1 MRDSNDHE
9 QPESDQV
16 ALGELNAEPHSDWDV
31 LSTPLDRRSLDAI
44 IDHSIAQ
51 RSRREASPPKAAI
64 LRPARWLPAVAFG
77 GALAAGLTLLI
88 RTEEGSQTSPLEVVP
103 ARADPVEP
111 FVLDVR
117 SGNTQLR
124 GEARSVDERREY
136 EMRNEPLWAV
146 HATPGTATDAQL
158 YLVART
164 ASGMELLRPR
174 IEHKGLAFR
183 VLGEV
188 REIGMRP
195 GDGTVYFVLGPAGS
209 EAEVVS
215 RVRAYVAGMALPI
228 GWQVKSLRLHIE
240 EE

>member
-9 QPESDQV
+9 QPESDQA

-51 RSRREASPPKAAI
+51 RSRREASPPKVAI
-64 LRPARWLPAVAFG
+64 LRPVRWLPAFALG

-88 RTEEGSQTSPLEVVP
+88 RTE
-103 ARADPVEP
+103 DPVEP

-124 GEARSVDERREY
+124 GEARSVDERAEF
-136 EMRNEPLWAV
+136 EMRNEPLWGVYAM
-146 HATPGTATDAQL
+146 PGTATDAQL
-158 YLVART
+158 YLVAQT

-174 IEHKGLAFR
+174 IQHEGMAFR

-195 GDGTVYFVLGPAGS
+195 GDATVYFVLGPAGS

-215 RVRAYVAGMALPI
+215 RVWAHVAGMALPM
-228 GWQVKSLRLHIE
+228 GWQVQSKRLHIE
-240 EE
+240 EK

>member
-1 MRDSNDHE
+1 MRDSNEHQ

-16 ALGELNAEPHSDWDV
+16 ALGELNAEPHTDWDV

-44 IDHSIAQ
+44 IDHSMAQ

-64 LRPARWLPAVAFG
+64 LRPVRWLPAVALG

-88 RTEEGSQTSPLEVVP
+88 RTE
-103 ARADPVEP
+103 DPVEP

-124 GEARSVDERREY
+124 GEARSVDEREEF
-136 EMRNEPLWAV
+136 EMRNEPLWRV
-146 HATPGTATDAQL
+146 HAPPGTTTDAQL

-174 IEHKGLAFR
+174 IERKDMAFR

-195 GDGTVYFVLGPAGS
+195 GNATVYFVLGPAES
-209 EAEVVS
+209 EAEVVA
-215 RVRAYVAGMALPI
+215 RVRTYVAGMALPV
-228 GWQVKSLRLHIE
+228 GWQVQSKRLHIE